1 MSIPQTISDIVF
13 QSAAEERTVTS
24 IANGHIKFPHYGKTG
39 ILLHGQPG
47 TGKTTLAA
55 ILPSLI
61 EISQLNGG
69 RTPAVQKHVCTSGK
83 NGVELIQS
91 LKAQLSL
98 VSLSGGSGIRYIIL
112 DEVDNLTPPARKQVK
127 SCMDMPDVVFI
138 LTTNNVHLLEPAL
151 RSRCI
156 EVPFNPTD
164 PKIWRPRLN
173 DIIAGQGI
181 SAGTFSN
188 AFLAQLVLA
197 AKFDAR
203 EIMYRLQM
211 AIHQHR
217 TQANTA
223 TSVAAVAVAAPAATP
238 QQSPNPT
245 TP

>member
-164 PKIWRPRLN
+164 PKIWLPRLHW
-173 DIIAGQGI
+173 ILASQCI
-181 SAGTFSN
+181 SAN
-188 AFLAQLVLA
+188 AFSDAFLTQLVVD

-203 EIMYRLQM
+203 QIMFQLQM
-211 AIHQHR
+211 AIHQHQ